1 MFKNKLI
8 FHIYDADNFE
18 SFCNRLEHFKSIFS
32 EAEEMIRNFL
42 HDEGVELSPEES
54 QLLHE
59 EMKDGRFEFLFSLKK
74 RLPYE
79 KDFLDSNYT

>member
-1 MFKNKLI
+1 
-8 FHIYDADNFE
+8 
-18 SFCNRLEHFKSIFS
+18 
-32 EAEEMIRNFL
+32 MIRNFL

-59 EMKDGRFEFLFSLKK
+59 EIKDGRFEFLFSLKK